1 MNDTLTNA
9 TRNLRELLKSLPVV
23 RERNDGEAL
32 RRHLALIAHYRRRH
46 DRLATASGS

>member
-1 MNDTLTNA
+1 MNDNLANA

-23 RERNDGEAL
+23 RERQDGEAL

-46 DRLATASGS
+46 DRLVAAGG